1 MTTPLDSSLTS
12 IPESEK
18 PTVVQ
23 KAGVGAMCFVAFLV
37 LYFVMAG
44 PLVWLEGKMKFGPF
58 SKSVKIVYAPL
69 ARVVEEDLK
78 PASTVVKS
86 YIGLF
91 KK

>member
-1 MTTPLDSSLTS
+1 MTDSSETLM
-12 IPESEK
+12 PDSEK
-18 PTVVQ
+18 PTFVQ
-23 KAGVGAMCFVAFLV
+23 KTGVGAMCLVAFLL

-58 SKSVKIVYAPL
+58 SNSVKTVYAPL
-69 ARVVEEDLK
+69 AQVVKSDLK

>member
-1 MTTPLDSSLTS
+1 MTAPIDSNATLKPDSD
-12 IPESEK
+12 K
-18 PTVVQ
+18 PTFMQ
-23 KAGVGAMCFVAFLV
+23 KAGVCVMCFTAFLL

-44 PLVWLEGKMKFGPF
+44 PLVWMEGKMKFGPF
-58 SKSVKIVYAPL
+58 SNSVKTVYAPL
-69 ARVVEEDLK
+69 AQVVKSDMK